1 MRRLILAGLV
11 GAVVTGCASNK
22 AADEPGTRVRDSTV
36 TTQDTTS
43 PNDTLPH
50 IRDSVP
56 TRRRMP
62 Q

>member
-1 MRRLILAGLV
+1 MRGLILAGLV
-11 GAVVTGCASNK
+11 GAAVTGCASNK
-22 AADEPGTRVRDSTV
+22 AADEPGTRIRDSTL
-36 TTQDTTS
+36 TTQDTS
-43 PNDTLPH
+43 GPNDSMPH